1 MEGKGY
7 TRFTD
12 IKEVVELI
20 HPFTLEAIEILS
32 RTVNNRTHQIKE
44 LLIFGEK
51 IVPSES

>member
-12 IKEVVELI
+12 IREVDELI
-20 HPFTLEAIEILS
+20 HPFTLEAIEVLS
-32 RTVNNRTHQIKE
+32 RTVGNGAHRIKE

-51 IVPSES
+51 NSSQ